1 MIDFMYMFDYN
12 GIMSLTITKARQNLF
27 ALADAAARGER
38 VEFAYKGT
46 KFRLVA
52 ERKVSKLSRL
62 TPLAV
67 LAEGVTLDSLE
78 SDLKDLKTQLQAD
91 WEQRQL

>member
-1 MIDFMYMFDYN
+1 
-12 GIMSLTITKARQNLF
+12 MSLTITEARQNLF
-27 ALADAAARGER
+27 ALAEAAARGER
-38 VEFAYKGT
+38 VEFSYKGT

-62 TPLAV
+62 KPLAV

-78 SDLKDLKTQLQAD
+78 RDLKGLKIQLPVE

>member
-1 MIDFMYMFDYN
+1 
-12 GIMSLTITKARQNLF
+12 MSLTITKARQNLF
-27 ALADAAARGER
+27 ALAEAAARGER
-38 VEFAYKGT
+38 VEFSYKGT

-62 TPLAV
+62 KPLEV

-78 SDLKDLKTQLQAD
+78 RDLKVLKTQIQVD
-91 WEQRQL
+91 WEHRQL

>member
-1 MIDFMYMFDYN
+1 MFDYN
-12 GIMSLTITKARQNLF
+12 GIMSLTIAKVRQNLF

-46 KFRLVA
+46 RFRLVA

-78 SDLKDLKTQLQAD
+78 SDLKDLKTQLQMD

>member
-1 MIDFMYMFDYN
+1 
-12 GIMSLTITKARQNLF
+12 MSLTITKARQNLF
-27 ALADAAARGER
+27 ALAEAAARGER

-52 ERKVSKLSRL
+52 ERNVSKLSRL
-62 TPLAV
+62 KPLAV
-67 LAEGVTLDSLE
+67 LAEGVTLDSLQK
-78 SDLKDLKTQLQAD
+78 DFKDLKTQLQMD

>member
-1 MIDFMYMFDYN
+1 
-12 GIMSLTITKARQNLF
+12 MSLTITQARQNLF
-27 ALADAAARGER
+27 ARADAAARGE
-38 VEFAYKGT
+38 G
-46 KFRLVA
+46 VA

-62 TPLAV
+62 SPLAV
-67 LAEGVTLDSLE
+67 LAEGVTLDSLA